1 MRTLAEIRANIADTA
16 RESQINSLIDSFINM
31 TLQELNDPAWAFE
44 SVAVFR
50 GYNHLWT
57 FNKRKHTFATVAS
70 TEFYQLPRDLDK
82 ISLIRQTTSPTKLLY
97 VPDEIFYRYIPN
109 PTATGNP
116 LYYRLWEEEGVST
129 RLATDDTLQVVSSST
144 ADNSSFTVSVVGY
157 DTNGIVQSESFT
169 LNGTTAVNGTKT
181 FDAGRPL
188 RVSKSA
194 NTTGNITL
202 KEKTSGTTLVILG
215 PEERSPRF
223 KVVGLYPIPSAAIT
237 VSLEYYTRIR
247 QLVNAQDVPDIDEKW
262 IWVVR
267 LGALA
272 KVYQY
277 QNKAADYILTQQNLY
292 AAGVRSMVK
301 ADMLMPDYIPVL
313 RNHND
318 FKQGLVELADN
329 TYAFTF

>member
-1 MRTLAEIRANIADTA
+1 MRTLAEIRSNVADTT
-16 RESQINSLIDSFINM
+16 RESQINSLIDSYINM
-31 TLQELNDPAWAFE
+31 TLQEINDPAWAFE
-44 SVAVFR
+44 SVAAFR

-82 ISLIRQTTSPTKLLY
+82 ISLIRQTTSPAKLLY
-97 VPDEIFYRYIPN
+97 VPDEVFYKYLPN
-109 PTATGNP
+109 PTTTGNP

-129 RLATDDTLQVVSSST
+129 RLSTDDTLQVVSSS
-144 ADNSSFTVSVVGY
+144 ASDNSNFTVSVVGY

-181 FDAGRPL
+181 FDAGRSL

-223 KVVGLYPIPSAAIT
+223 KVIGLYPIPSAAIT

-247 QLVNAQDVPDIDEKW
+247 ILVNNQDVPDIDEKW

-301 ADMLMPDYIPVL
+301 ADMLLPDYIPTL
-313 RNHND
+313 RNQRD

-329 TYAFTF
+329 QYAFTF

>member
-1 MRTLAEIRANIADTA
+1 MQTLAEIRANIADTT

-31 TLQELNDPAWAFE
+31 TLMEMNDPAWAFE
-44 SVAVFR
+44 SVAAFR

-57 FNKRKHTFATVAS
+57 FNKRKHTFSTVAS
-70 TEFYQLPRDLDK
+70 TEFYQLPRDVDK
-82 ISLIRQTTSPTKLLY
+82 ISLIRQTTSPMKLLY
-97 VPDEIFYRYIPN
+97 VPDEVFYKFIPN

-129 RLATDDTLQVVSSST
+129 RLATDDTIQVVSSS
-144 ADNSSFTVSVVGY
+144 ASDNSNFTVSVVGY
-157 DTNGIVQSESFT
+157 DTNGIVQSESFS
-169 LNGTTAVNGTKT
+169 LNGITAVNGTKT

-188 RVSKSA
+188 KISKSA
-194 NTTGNITL
+194 ATTGNITI

-223 KVVGLYPIPSAAIT
+223 KVIGMYPIPSSAIT
-237 VSLEYYTRIR
+237 ISLEYYTRIR
-247 QLVNAQDVPDIDEKW
+247 RVINSQDVPDIDEKW
-262 IWVVR
+262 IWIVR

-277 QNKAADYILTQQNLY
+277 QNKPADYIVTQQNLY

-301 ADMLMPDYIPVL
+301 ADMQMPDYIPVL
-313 RNHND
+313 RNQKYW
-318 FKQGLVELADN
+318 KQGIIELADEE
-329 TYAFTF
+329 YALTF

>member
-1 MRTLAEIRANIADTA
+1 MRTLSEIRSNVAATT

-31 TLQELNDPAWAFE
+31 TLQEINDPAWAFE
-44 SVAVFR
+44 SVSPFR

-57 FNKRKHTFATVAS
+57 FKSANIHSPVAS

-82 ISLIRQTTSPTKLLY
+82 IRLIRQTTSPTKLLY

-116 LYYRLWEEEGVST
+116 LYYRLWEERGVST
-129 RLATDDTLQVVSSST
+129 RLATDDTIQIVSSST
-144 ADNSSFTVSVVGY
+144 SDNSSFTVSVVGY

-181 FDAGRPL
+181 FDAGRLQKFQNP
-188 RVSKSA
+188 A
-194 NTTGNITL
+194 TTGNITVKKKL
-202 KEKTSGTTLVILG
+202 RHNLVVLG

-223 KVVGLYPIPSAAIT
+223 KVIGLYPIPSAAIT
-237 VSLEYYTRIR
+237 ISLEYYTRIR
-247 QLVNAQDVPDIDEKW
+247 QLVNSQDVPDLDEKW

-277 QNKAADYILTQQNLY
+277 QNKAADYIITQQNLY

-313 RNHND
+313 RNQNS

>member
-1 MRTLAEIRANIADTA
+1 MQTLAEIRANIADTT

-31 TLQELNDPAWAFE
+31 TLMEMNDPAWAFE
-44 SVAVFR
+44 SVAAFR

-57 FNKRKHTFATVAS
+57 FNKRKHTFSTVAS
-70 TEFYQLPRDLDK
+70 TEFYQLPRDVDK
-82 ISLIRQTTSPTKLLY
+82 ISLIRQTTSPMKLLY
-97 VPDEIFYRYIPN
+97 VPDEVFYKFIPN

-129 RLATDDTLQVVSSST
+129 RLATDDTIQVVSSS
-144 ADNSSFTVSVVGY
+144 ASDNSNFTVSVVGY

-169 LNGTTAVNGTKT
+169 LNGITAVNGTKT

-188 RVSKSA
+188 KISKSA
-194 NTTGNITL
+194 ATTGNITI

-223 KVVGLYPIPSAAIT
+223 KVIGMYPIPSSAIT
-237 VSLEYYTRIR
+237 ISLEYYTRIR
-247 QLVNAQDVPDIDEKW
+247 RVINSQDVPDIDEKW
-262 IWVVR
+262 IWIVR

-277 QNKAADYILTQQNLY
+277 QNKPADYIVTQQNLY

-301 ADMLMPDYIPVL
+301 ADMQMPDYIPVL
-313 RNHND
+313 RNQKYW
-318 FKQGLVELADN
+318 KQGIIELADEE
-329 TYAFTF
+329 YALTF